1 MKLSKNEKK
10 RNFFR
15 YEFQETPPKLI
26 TTLTEKGDICN
37 LEKIGNFRMN

>member
-15 YEFQETPPKLI
+15 YEFQETPPKII
-26 TTLTEKGDICN
+26 TALTE
-37 LEKIGNFRMN
+37 